1 MRIRHCK
8 LYETSLI
15 SRYLP
20 RTPIHIHAKFEFTIT
35 PKQAIVWSNG
45 LKWITFKKDQKGQY
59 WSPIHGYLEEEESV
73 GVAWGRPIVL
83 GARRSIL
90 ELPNDEREQI
100 KGLLSPVRMLHITSR
115 V

>member
-8 LYETSLI
+8 LYETSFI

-59 WSPIHGYLEEEESV
+59 WSPIHGYLEEESV